1 MVIKPLEGEGDSQG
15 KKSAKLYLTLNTR
28 KEKSP
33 TALLKN
39 TLLTEK
45 CVQAKTDTTKIFL
58 HYEYLT
64 CLKGLLYI
72 ITWWGPSLF
81 ILTMPPQ
88 IEILIW

>member
-33 TALLKN
+33 TALLKK
-39 TLLTEK
+39 TLLKEK
-45 CVQAKTDTTKIFL
+45 CVQAKTDTNKVFL

-64 CLKGLLYI
+64 HLIRIFIHKYLTCSTKDFYI
-72 ITWWGPSLF
+72 
-81 ILTMPPQ
+81 
-88 IEILIW
+88 